1 MPGLRCLLGGNA
13 LDVVGLSVSQA
24 PKVIIGEKI
33 VSTQNAERVLLFSSD
48 QFSELAGR
56 PYDGGCFVAVS
67 NGDSLSNEIPVVGV
81 DYTSTRGD
89 INVAFGRAVSGF
101 YRIRYAIFLA

>member
-1 MPGLRCLLGGNA
+1 MSA
-13 LDVVGLSVSQA
+13 
-24 PKVIIGEKI
+24 
-33 VSTQNAERVLLFSSD
+33 QNAERMLLFSSD

-56 PYDGGCFVAVS
+56 PYGAGCFVAVS

-89 INVAFGRAVSGF
+89 INVVFGRAVSGG
-101 YRIRYAIFLA
+101 YRIRYAIFIA